1 MKVDKFKYLRSTF
14 QRWGQYR
21 LKGKVYK
28 MVVRPAMMYGIETAK
43 RRGGAGGGRDKDA
56 QVSLDVYYL

>member
-1 MKVDKFKYLRSTF
+1 
-14 QRWGQYR
+14 
-21 LKGKVYK
+21 

-56 QVSLDVYYL
+56 QVSLDVYYI